1 MITRKITMQRVM
13 QKHCEHDTKVTFVG
27 RGWCVRILLNGHVN
41 QECFVT
47 EKHEIGQSIQEM
59 LRMEDKCGNWSD
71 MADRAR
77 HRPTEK
83 LNKRR
88 NHEKQQTGSV

>member
-1 MITRKITMQRVM
+1 MITRTIGMQKVM

-47 EKHEIGQSIQEM
+47 EKHEIGQAIQEM
-59 LRMEDKCGNWSD
+59 LRMEDKCGNWSN

-83 LNKRR
+83 LNK
-88 NHEKQQTGSV
+88 KKKAC